1 MMRLVCK
8 FLVSCIVGVSYCFA
22 AQVPAAVPH
31 ALVPSNTVSN
41 AAAHPMTTQTTA
53 TVLPPKAATPAQAA
67 APVSAPKAAAPAQ
80 AVVQVTLPVSV
91 PVVAPAQVQVATP
104 VTSAVSP
111 VVTPVQTVAAPA
123 STAASAQV
131 VVPAQVQV
139 ATPVSSVVTEPVVA
153 PVQAAVVSP
162 VTSGVSADAAQA
174 VVTAPI
180 VDQPAAQPSAP
191 SVVQE
196 SAAPAAAPEEAPL
209 AQPFAESEDE
219 ITGIDTADLDE
230 PQGNWL
236 FKRMWWQRAETQYEK
251 IKALVDTIM
260 ESRMAFFA
268 KRTEWD
274 KTVFDPFY
282 LEIGVGRGILEE
294 MIANAI
300 AQLDQEREKDGQ
312 LSPQERD
319 LLAAFETEKATL
331 EQLQKDIQ
339 KINAIDG
346 AIDDAITTL
355 IGQINAARNFE
366 KQSWQNLKQ
375 IAQELSD
382 KKARDLYY
390 GMATFWQNA
399 NDISSYIQN
408 PFLQYFEGLGASAK
422 ESIAKVTDSMKA
434 LKEKGIDFK
443 QQWQNLEAKH
453 ALARDAKEY
462 NQGAHVQQEEM
473 LEKEKQAQSERGF
486 MGTIVHS
493 ITSTISSVINAIN
506 NGALSVWNFTVGRFF
521 KSSPKIEVSLPTPP
535 VPHEEQRT

>member
-8 FLVSCIVGVSYCFA
+8 LLVSCIVVVPNCFA
-22 AQVPAAVPH
+22 AQVPV
-31 ALVPSNTVSN
+31 
-41 AAAHPMTTQTTA
+41 AAAS
-53 TVLPPKAATPAQAA
+53 A
-67 APVSAPKAAAPAQ
+67 APQP
-80 AVVQVTLPVSV
+80 TPVV
-91 PVVAPAQVQVATP
+91 PVVANVAPAQVQVATP
-104 VTSAVSP
+104 P
-111 VVTPVQTVAAPA
+111 VA
-123 STAASAQV
+123 
-131 VVPAQVQV
+131 
-139 ATPVSSVVTEPVVA
+139 
-153 PVQAAVVSP
+153 
-162 VTSGVSADAAQA
+162 
-174 VVTAPI
+174 
-180 VDQPAAQPSAP
+180 
-191 SVVQE
+191 
-196 SAAPAAAPEEAPL
+196 AAPAAALQSVSQAVPAV
-209 AQPFAESEDE
+209 QPVPVSEDE
-219 ITGIDTADLDE
+219 VTGIDTADLDE

-282 LEIGVGRGILEE
+282 LEIGVGRGVLEE
-294 MIANAI
+294 LIANAI

-312 LSPQERD
+312 LTSQERD

-339 KINAIDG
+339 KINALDG

-390 GMATFWQNA
+390 GMATFWQNT
-399 NDISSYIQN
+399 NDISNYIQN
-408 PFLQYFEGLGASAK
+408 PFLQYFEGLGAAAQ

-453 ALARDAKEY
+453 ALSRDAKEY
-462 NQGAHVQQEEM
+462 NQGVHAQQDE
-473 LEKEKQAQSERGF
+473 LHEKENHAKNERGF

-493 ITSTISSVINAIN
+493 ITSTISAVVNSIN
-506 NGALSVWNFTVGRFF
+506 NGVVAVWNFTFGRFF
-521 KSSPKIEVSLPTPP
+521 TQSKPSPKEEESLPVTSAERQ
-535 VPHEEQRT
+535 EEHA